1 MRGRWE
7 GCESRTTLGGG
18 SHESDCVRLSEGFSW
33 ELVELVGAVLG
44 LSTAGVRSIWMNGDL
59 VVLGR
64 GRRGIGVVFW
74 KRDALSEIPGT
85 VDVAA
90 ASGDVLVW
98 MA

>member
-1 MRGRWE
+1 M
-7 GCESRTTLGGG
+7 
-18 SHESDCVRLSEGFSW
+18 RLSEGISW
-33 ELVELVGAVLG
+33 ELAELVGAVLG

-74 KRDALSEIPGT
+74 KRNALFEIPGAF
-85 VDVAA
+85 DVAD

-98 MA
+98 MVRCSI

>member
-1 MRGRWE
+1 
-7 GCESRTTLGGG
+7 
-18 SHESDCVRLSEGFSW
+18 
-33 ELVELVGAVLG
+33 
-44 LSTAGVRSIWMNGDL
+44 MNGDL